1 MFGKACHSS
10 GQFHKHRRDTDQ
22 VVLTKKV
29 KLKMKMKIEA
39 VKQDTKVFLP
49 IGNLHW
55 ARTALATLIMSK
67 SGISLSEISQACFS
81 ETKEMPLCMRMSVG
95 AHSRAGNV
103 RSAQS
108 MAEVPNKV
116 WDE

>member
-1 MFGKACHSS
+1 
-10 GQFHKHRRDTDQ
+10 
-22 VVLTKKV
+22 
-29 KLKMKMKIEA
+29 MKMKIEA
-39 VKQDTKVFLP
+39 VKQDAKVFLP
-49 IGNLHW
+49 IGDLHW
-55 ARTALATLIMSK
+55 ARAALVTLIMLK

-81 ETKEMPLCMRMSVG
+81 ETRETPFCMRMSVG

-116 WDE
+116 